1 MQTERATYNGNKKRI
16 QEAVAN
22 LKPGDYIRLSRLTP
36 RESLRLM
43 GIDDKHIDKMLY
55 DSHND
60 ESEIF
65 KQAGNSI
72 IVDVMVGIF
81 RRLFVDRI
89 GPDEG
94 QSYTLY

>member
-22 LKPGDYIRLSRLTP
+22 LKPGDYIRLRRLTP

-43 GIDDKHIDKMLY
+43 GIDDKHIDRMLY
-55 DSHND
+55 ESHND

>member
-22 LKPGDYIRLSRLTP
+22 LKPGDYIRLRRLTP

-43 GIDDKHIDKMLY
+43 GIDDKNIDKMLY
-55 DSHND
+55 ESHND
-60 ESEIF
+60 EAQIF
-65 KQAGNSI
+65 FGAGNSI
-72 IVDVMVGIF
+72 VVDVMVGIF
-81 RRLFVDRI
+81 RRMFLDRI

>member
-22 LKPGDYIRLSRLTP
+22 LKPGDYIRLRRLIP

-43 GIDDKHIDKMLY
+43 GIDDKHIDRMLY

-60 ESEIF
+60 ESEIY
-65 KQAGNSI
+65 KESGNSI
-72 IVDVMVGIF
+72 VVNVLTGVF
-81 RRLFVDRI
+81 RRLLIDKI

>member
-22 LKPGDYIRLSRLTP
+22 LKPGDYIRLRRVTP

-43 GIDDKHIDKMLY
+43 GIDDKHIDRMLY

-60 ESEIF
+60 ESEIY
-65 KQAGNSI
+65 KESGNSI
-72 IVDVMVGIF
+72 VVNVLTGVF
-81 RRLFVDRI
+81 RRLLIDKI

>member
-22 LKPGDYIRLSRLTP
+22 LKPGDYIRLRRLTP

-43 GIDDKHIDKMLY
+43 GIDDKHIDRMLY

-60 ESEIF
+60 ESEIY

-72 IVDVMVGIF
+72 IVNVLTGVF
-81 RRLFVDRI
+81 RRLLIDKI

>member
-1 MQTERATYNGNKKRI
+1 MQTERATYNNNKKRI

-22 LKPGDYIRLSRLTP
+22 LKPGDYIRLRKLTP

-43 GIDDKHIDKMLY
+43 GIDDKHIDRMLY

-60 ESEIF
+60 ESEIY
-65 KQAGNSI
+65 KESGNSI
-72 IVDVMVGIF
+72 VVSPMYHIF
-81 RRLFVDRI
+81 RRLFIDRI

>member
-22 LKPGDYIRLSRLTP
+22 LKPGDYIRLRRLTP